1 MVLFVVFSS
10 QNNKVQPL
18 KQAEATAGFFDSGQN
33 VLMAISLASTILIS
47 ANQFCERC
55 QHD

>member
-10 QNNKVQPL
+10 QNNEVQPL

-33 VLMAISLASTILIS
+33 VLMAISLASTHLLLS
-47 ANQFCERC
+47 LF
-55 QHD
+55 